1 MAQSPMES
9 TIRDFWKMIVERE
22 CRVVVMLCGL
32 EEDGNVCYHKLC
44 LVNNND
50 CVCYRKCVTST
61 GLLLL
66 PARVEKYNE
75 LSVECKQENSSSAGY
90 ISHEVYYIHYTLCL
104 TMLQYIIVHID
115 Q

>member
-32 EEDGNVCYHKLC
+32 EEDGNVCYHKLLC

-61 GLLLL
+61 GLLPQKLRNTMNFVLNVNGRIAVVATLRGSWILL
-66 PARVEKYNE
+66 TK
-75 LSVECKQENSSSAGY
+75 
-90 ISHEVYYIHYTLCL
+90 
-104 TMLQYIIVHID
+104 
-115 Q
+115 

>member
-66 PARVEKYNE
+66 LLPQELRNTMNLVLNVNRRIAVVATLRGSWILLTKY
-75 LSVECKQENSSSAGY
+75 
-90 ISHEVYYIHYTLCL
+90 
-104 TMLQYIIVHID
+104 VH
-115 Q
+115 

>member
-66 PARVEKYNE
+66 PQELRNTMNLVLNVNRRIAVVLATLRGPWILLTKY
-75 LSVECKQENSSSAGY
+75 
-90 ISHEVYYIHYTLCL
+90 
-104 TMLQYIIVHID
+104 VH
-115 Q
+115 

>member
-1 MAQSPMES
+1 
-9 TIRDFWKMIVERE
+9 MIVERE

-66 PARVEKYNE
+66 LPQELRNTMNLVLNVNRRIAVVVTLRVSEMIRLQNFIPTAPKYVVVPDR
-75 LSVECKQENSSSAGY
+75 LSQL
-90 ISHEVYYIHYTLCL
+90 EV
-104 TMLQYIIVHID
+104 
-115 Q
+115 